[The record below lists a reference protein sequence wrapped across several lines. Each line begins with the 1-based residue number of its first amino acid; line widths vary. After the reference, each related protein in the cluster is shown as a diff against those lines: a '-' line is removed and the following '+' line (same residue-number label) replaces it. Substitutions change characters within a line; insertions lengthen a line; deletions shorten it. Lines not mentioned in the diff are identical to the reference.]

1 MRHVPTLLKRELS
14 AYFLRPMAYLLL
26 LAFQL
31 IAWLNFYQLVDELS
45 VPRRGLS
52 VRVEPLN
59 LYITASM
66 PFWIA
71 ILVAIPALTMRLV
84 SEERRSG
91 TIEALLTLPISE
103 AEIVVA
109 KWLAGVAMYFALLA
123 PFFMY
128 LPFLYYQGKYH
139 FDVGPLVS
147 LLTGL
152 TTVGMMFVAIGLFF
166 SALTKNQIIA
176 AIWTFVVLFLL
187 LILSLLTYQ
196 YASDRHASWIEAA
209 AYLTIL
215 QQIQAFG
222 SGQLDFRYL
231 TLHLSVAVFMLYLA
245 TKMIQSC
252 RQGA

>member
-14 AYFLRPMAYLLL
+14 AYFLSPMAFLLL
-26 LAFQL
+26 LAFQF

-45 VPRRGLS
+45 VPRQGLS

-84 SEERRSG
+84 AEERRSG
-91 TIEALLTLPISE
+91 TIEPLLTLPIQE

-109 KWLAGVAMYFALLA
+109 KWLAGLVMYFALLA
-123 PFFMY
+123 PFFVY
-128 LPFLYYQGKYH
+128 LPFLYIQGNYH
-139 FDVGPLVS
+139 FDLGPIVS
-147 LLTGL
+147 LLAGL

-176 AIWTFVVLFLL
+176 AIWTFVVLFLV
-187 LILSLLTYQ
+187 LILSLLVYQ
-196 YASDRHASWIEAA
+196 YASERHAGWVEAA

-215 QQIQAFG
+215 QQLQSFG
-222 SGQLDFRYL
+222 AGQLDFRYL
-231 TLHLSVAVFMLYLA
+231 TLHISVAIFMLYLT
-245 TKMIQSC
+245 TKVIQSC
-252 RQGA
+252 RLGV